1 VSHLCGAAHRQMLAP
16 MSASDSDLL
25 KQITELVDE
34 EHRLRD
40 SGGEAERIRHLEE
53 QLDQCWDLLRQRRAK
68 REFAE
73 DPDEAAARSTDTV
86 EHYQQ

>member
-1 VSHLCGAAHRQMLAP
+1 MSEPDVDILHRINA
-16 MSASDSDLL
+16 
-25 KQITELVDE
+25 LVEE
-34 EHRLRD
+34 EHQLR
-40 SGGEAERIRHLEE
+40 SGGGPDVDRLRHLEE

-73 DPDEAAARSTDTV
+73 DPAEAATRSTGTV